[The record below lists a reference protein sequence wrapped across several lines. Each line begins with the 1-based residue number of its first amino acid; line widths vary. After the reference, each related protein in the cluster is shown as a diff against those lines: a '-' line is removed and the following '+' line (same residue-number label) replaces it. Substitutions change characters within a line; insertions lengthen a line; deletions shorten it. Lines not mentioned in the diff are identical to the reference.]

1 MSCWCAALLDE
12 NDPRMLLLASWDFN
26 FLSLLTPL
34 FVATPTDDERLLCLS
49 ACCFL
54 INILNSKDERLL
66 LLFSLRKDDEDEQA
80 LLKWR

>member
-49 ACCFL
+49 ACFFL
-54 INILNSKDERLL
+54 INIQRDERLL